1 MADIRKLLN
10 QIAEQEAQLSN
21 TQFLAPCVPKGF
33 VRTKVSGI
41 IYTFA
46 PKPRNFEGWGIF
58 QPMTVPS
65 QSQGTSIAEL
75 VEEPSLPQLAEY
87 LKLLLPFRLRLAYS
101 LQGKTWLAYPINES
115 DAKQRIGTAK
125 PVAVHLVTEGVAFEC
140 AIARYDGHSW
150 WFEELDRRTDP
161 IVAENLREAFKKQTP
176 TAELRFKGITPE
188 MRTAYDLAT
197 QRIANWQQK
206 RDDKRLAA
214 ALKQGGGNLEKFS
227 DRTDHWL
234 VEWTTADGSRH
245 TSAITKNDLTVIS
258 SGICLSG
265 RDRDFDLQSL
275 VGVIENFRL

>member
-10 QIAEQEAQLSN
+10 QIAEQEAQLSK
-21 TQFLAPCVPKGF
+21 TQFLAPCVYKGF

-41 IYTFA
+41 IYTFT

-58 QPMTVPS
+58 QPVTIHS

-75 VEEPSLPQLAEY
+75 VDEPSLPQLAEY

-115 DAKQRIGTAK
+115 DAKQRISHVK

-140 AIARYDGHSW
+140 AIARYDGRTFF
-150 WFEELDRRTDP
+150 FEELDRRADP
-161 IVAENLREAFKKQTP
+161 IVAENLRQAFKKQTP
-176 TAELRFKGITPE
+176 IEELRFKGITPE

-206 RDDKRLAA
+206 RDEKRLAA

-227 DRTDHWL
+227 KRTDHWL
-234 VEWTTADGSRH
+234 VEWTTADGLRH
-245 TSAITKNDLTVIS
+245 TSAISKNDLTVIS

-275 VGVIENFRL
+275 VGVMENFRF

>member
-10 QIAEQEAQLSN
+10 QIAKQESELSN
-21 TQFLAPCVPKGF
+21 TQFLAPCVPKGL

-41 IYTFA
+41 ICTFT

-58 QPMTVPS
+58 QPVDEKT
-65 QSQGTSIAEL
+65 AEL
-75 VEEPSLPQLAEY
+75 VDEPSLPKLTEY
-87 LKLLLPFRLRLAYS
+87 LKLLPAMRLRLAYS
-101 LQGKTWLAYPINES
+101 LQGKTWLAYPVNES
-115 DAKQRIGTAK
+115 DAKQRIGNVK

-140 AIARYDGHSW
+140 AIARYDGHF
-150 WFEELDRRTDP
+150 WFEELDRRADP
-161 IVAENLREAFKKQTP
+161 IVAENLRQAFKKQTP
-176 TAELRFKGITPE
+176 IEELHFKGITPE

-206 RDDKRLAA
+206 RDEKRLAG

-234 VEWTTADGSRH
+234 VEWTTADGFRH
-245 TSAITKNDLTVIS
+245 TSAIDKNDLTVIS

-275 VGVIENFRL
+275 VGVIEQRDD

>member
-1 MADIRKLLN
+1 MTDIRKLIN
-10 QIAEQEAQLSN
+10 QIAAQEAQLHH
-21 TQFLAPCVPKGF
+21 TQFLAPCVRSGF

-41 IYTFA
+41 ICTFT

-58 QPMTVPS
+58 QPISVPS

-75 VEEPSLPQLAEY
+75 VDEPNLPQLAEY
-87 LKLLLPFRLRLAYS
+87 LKLLPAMRLRLAYS

-115 DAKQRIGTAK
+115 DAKQRIGIAK
-125 PVAVHLVTEGVAFEC
+125 PVAVNLVTEGVAFEC
-140 AIARYDGHSW
+140 AIARYDGHTF
-150 WFEELDRRTDP
+150 WFEELDRRADP
-161 IVAENLREAFKKQTP
+161 IVAENLRQAFKKQTP
-176 TAELRFKGITPE
+176 TPELRFKGITPE

-206 RDDKRLAA
+206 RDEKRLAA

-234 VEWTTADGSRH
+234 VEWTTANGEHH

-275 VGVIENFRL
+275 VGVIENFRF